1 MLYCRYLVKKKNTA
15 FASTCILYRAS
26 QNKEL
31 EFIDKFEVLISSVL
45 KVIKHVIVCGDWNMY
60 FCDSTNSK
68 IQLLRSMFSSFGFRE
83 LVDDFILRVTLSS
96 KTLLDNVVTTIVKD
110 NIKCPPYGQSFSDHE
125 AHLVEVNSCQPS
137 QTVHLS
143 KRVYSQE
150 NIVGF
155 VHLL

>member
-1 MLYCRYLVKKKNTA
+1 MY
-15 FASTCILYRAS
+15 IYRAS
-26 QNKEL
+26 LNKEL

-45 KVIKHVIVCGDWNMY
+45 KVNKHVIVCGDWNMY

-68 IQLLRSMFSSFGFRE
+68 IQLLRSIFSSFGLRE
-83 LVDDFILRVTLSS
+83 LVDQPIRVTLSS

-110 NIKCPPYGQSFSDHE
+110 NIKCPSYGQSFSNHE